1 MVTSKVDEDG
11 QRDVERVDEQEA
23 DQQSIENCV
32 KLASAGP
39 INDDRSQVSNN
50 SKKSENGLADS
61 LQPKRVSLQKNFF
74 LIRDDFV
81 GALLLE
87 SSSVEDGTVGGKV
100 VRHSVL
106 RHLV

>member
-11 QRDVERVDEQEA
+11 QRDVEGVDEQEA
-23 DQQSIENCV
+23 DQQSIEDCV

-39 INDDRSQVSNN
+39 INDDGSQVSDD
-50 SKKSENGLADS
+50 SKKPENGLADS
-61 LQPKRVSLQKNFF
+61 FQPKRASVQKIF
-74 LIRDDFV
+74 LFIRDNFV
-81 GALLLE
+81 GALTLG
-87 SSSVEDGTVGGKV
+87 SSSVEDGPVGGKV